1 VRGFRIT
8 YNAPVILT
16 FSLLAALVQ
25 LIGGD
30 GVSSGFKLYF
40 VAWPHLHELP
50 QYLGLFTHIL
60 GHGNW
65 AHLVGNFS
73 MILLLGP
80 ILEERHGSGSL
91 LIMIGLTALVTGLIH
106 AVFFKGLLLGASGI
120 VFMFILLASM
130 VNIRRRE
137 IPLTFILVAI
147 LYLGA
152 QVHDAFAATT
162 SRTWRTWSAG
172 LPERRSGSSTPTCST
187 VAQPGERAS
196 ALAASPKP
204 IPRRSKSSWSPP
216 SWPSSAP
223 SRTSSAAAERWH
235 DRLVCWRDLLE
246 LERRDGSPA
255 RVV

>member
-1 VRGFRIT
+1 MRGFKIT

-30 GVSSGFKLYF
+30 GVTSQFKTYF
-40 VAWPHLHELP
+40 VAWPHLHELR

-91 LIMIGLTALVTGLIH
+91 LVMIGLTALVTGLIH
-106 AVFFKGLLLGASGI
+106 AMFFKGLLLGASGI

-152 QVHDAFAATT
+152 QVHDAFRDDNISHMAHLVGGFAGATFGFINANVLGD
-162 SRTWRTWSAG
+162 RTA
-172 LPERRSGSSTPTCST
+172 RR
-187 VAQPGERAS
+187 
-196 ALAASPKP
+196 
-204 IPRRSKSSWSPP
+204 
-216 SWPSSAP
+216 
-223 SRTSSAAAERWH
+223 
-235 DRLVCWRDLLE
+235 
-246 LERRDGSPA
+246 A
-255 RVV
+255 RVAAGSEVETDPEKIKEQLVAAKLAELRAKQDKLNR